1 MQSNQNPLF
10 RKNPV
15 PWYRSRL
22 FCLAAATIF
31 LLLTLMGGLGIAVA
45 RSQPDF
51 HSYVWVPALLSAAA
65 GLLCVFMSFR
75 AWQGGAAGKAR
86 EPGRNSSLI
95 GF

>member
-45 RSQPDF
+45 RSRPDF

-65 GLLCVFMSFR
+65 GLLCAFMSFR
-75 AWQGGAAGKAR
+75 AWKGGAVGKAHETR
-86 EPGRNSSLI
+86 QNDS
-95 GF
+95 FK